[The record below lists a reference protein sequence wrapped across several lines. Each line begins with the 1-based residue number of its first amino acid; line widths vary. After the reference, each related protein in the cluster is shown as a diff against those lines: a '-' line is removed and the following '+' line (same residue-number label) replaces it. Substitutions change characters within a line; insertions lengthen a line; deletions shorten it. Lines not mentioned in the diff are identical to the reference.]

1 MKGHR
6 EVFDIWYTPKHCNA
20 SASITLIIY
29 FNIGTNASNPIPANV
44 FAIRQNTPIGATFII
59 AIVIS
64 IITSLNWLKKLAT
77 VDALFPSLA
86 SMIPTNNANTIT
98 GNISPVASDSN
109 IFFGIIFNN
118 VSAKLI
124 EAVADVV
131 VPSVTVI
138 SIPTPGLI
146 SDATPSA
153 RLIASAVVRI

>member
-1 MKGHR
+1 
-6 EVFDIWYTPKHCNA
+6 
-20 SASITLIIY
+20 
-29 FNIGTNASNPIPANV
+29 
-44 FAIRQNTPIGATFII
+44 
-59 AIVIS
+59 
-64 IITSLNWLKKLAT
+64 
-77 VDALFPSLA
+77 
-86 SMIPTNNANTIT
+86 MIPTNNANTIT